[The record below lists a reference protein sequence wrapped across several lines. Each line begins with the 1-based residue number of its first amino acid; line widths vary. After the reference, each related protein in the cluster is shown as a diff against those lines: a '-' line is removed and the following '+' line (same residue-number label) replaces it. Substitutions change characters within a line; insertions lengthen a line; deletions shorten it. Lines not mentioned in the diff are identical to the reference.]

1 MPGPTIT
8 IFKWLHCLFLC
19 IASAFENLE
28 AVNAFTVPA
37 AMKGRQCF
45 VDEIC
50 LFTGFASL
58 QHAGKESEVDG
69 KALLD
74 SWKHLKASVN
84 SFKGLLLV

>member
-1 MPGPTIT
+1 
-8 IFKWLHCLFLC
+8 
-19 IASAFENLE
+19 
-28 AVNAFTVPA
+28 
-37 AMKGRQCF
+37 MKGRQCF